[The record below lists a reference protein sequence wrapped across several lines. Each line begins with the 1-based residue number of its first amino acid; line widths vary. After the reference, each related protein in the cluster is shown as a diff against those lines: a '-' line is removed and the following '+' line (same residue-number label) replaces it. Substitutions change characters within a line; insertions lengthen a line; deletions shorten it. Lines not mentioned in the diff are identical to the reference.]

1 MCSTFAAFQFSTSSS
16 ALVIVVALK
25 IGIASKKRG
34 YVNCRGM
41 IEKNGLV
48 LLLSTASTAASPD
61 TDKEMMPDAAALL
74 AANNEVND
82 EVFV

>member
-1 MCSTFAAFQFSTSSS
+1 
-16 ALVIVVALK
+16 
-25 IGIASKKRG
+25 
-34 YVNCRGM
+34 M